1 MHSLKSR
8 FFSYITA
15 FILLFFSSI
24 SLAQTPVEPQTQTVA
39 ENRVEIGQSVP
50 KAGDYFVEIFFSLI
64 LVLGIIFVSAWML
77 RRFGRFPGVAD
88 GNLRVLGALSVGQ
101 RERIM
106 LLQVGEEQVL
116 IGVTTSRISKLH
128 QLETPVVLPEIQAKT
143 FGGFGVKKKNSEDSS
158 TFAQNLQ
165 EALQSSTEQKKSES
179 DEILTNQPAGN
190 LSNSS
195 QTHTKERE

>member
-8 FFSYITA
+8 FLSLITA
-15 FILLFFSSI
+15 LTLLFFSSI
-24 SLAQTPVEPQTQTVA
+24 SLAQTPVEPQTQAVA
-39 ENRVEIGQSVP
+39 ESRVEIGQSVP

-106 LLQVGEEQVL
+106 LLQVGEEQILV
-116 IGVTTSRISKLH
+116 GVTSSKISKLH
-128 QLETPVVLPEIQAKT
+128 KLETPVDFPEIQAKT
-143 FGGFGVKKKNSEDSS
+143 FAGLGAKKKKSEDSS
-158 TFAQNLQ
+158 SFAQNLQ
-165 EALQSSTEQKKSES
+165 DALQSSKKRKTPES

-195 QTHTKERE
+195 QTHIKERE